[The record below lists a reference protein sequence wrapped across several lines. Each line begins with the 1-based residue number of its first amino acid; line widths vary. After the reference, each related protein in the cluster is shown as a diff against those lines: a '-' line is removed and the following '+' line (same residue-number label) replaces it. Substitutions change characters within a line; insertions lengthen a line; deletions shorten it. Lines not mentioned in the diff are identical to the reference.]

1 MEKYLL
7 EVQELSYEFIGLLAE
22 AFGLPADTLKQFYDT
37 AELMQHRGKIVQYPQ
52 TESESQGVGP
62 HYDAGFLTF
71 VRLPLPHIGEFV
83 SPG

>member
-71 VRLPLPHIGEFV
+71 VRLP
-83 SPG
+83 